1 MPKTV
6 ELLLV
11 ESVENVGIVGDVVKV
26 RTGYARNFL
35 LPRELATVPSEEL
48 IKSLQSKRAA
58 AEKEA
63 AELRVQRS
71 ATISKLDG
79 YELELVRPCNDLG
92 ILYGAVTQQEISAAL
107 QKAGFSVR
115 PRDVRL
121 SGAIKRVDHYD
132 VHIKYETELETYIK
146 LNVKPDRVLAKDEKP
161 EMDLDAKGRP
171 IMVRPGDRK
180 EEGEGEGK
188 GEKGAEKKG
197 DKKPKAEAAVAEA
210 KPEKKAEATAEEEAP
225 KKAAKKP
232 REDVK
237 KASAAKK

>member
-11 ESVENVGIVGDVVKV
+11 ESVENLGIVGDVVKV
-26 RTGYARNFL
+26 RTGFARNFL
-35 LPRELATVPSEEL
+35 LPRELATVPSEDL

-63 AELRVQRS
+63 ADLRVKRS
-71 ATISKLDG
+71 DTISKLDG
-79 YELELVRPCNDLG
+79 YELELVRACNDLG

-107 QKAGFSVR
+107 QAAGFSVR

-161 EMDLDAKGRP
+161 EMDLDARGRP

-197 DKKPKAEAAVAEA
+197 DKKPKAEAAAPEA
-210 KPEKKAEATAEEEAP
+210 KPEKKPEAAEDDAP
-225 KKAAKKP
+225 KKASKKP

-237 KASAAKK
+237 KAAAKK